1 MLKNTARVL
10 SVAGLMA
17 ASFSTFATTYP
28 LTVTDLSGQKVTL
41 DKAPQRIIL
50 QDGRDILALAV
61 LDKADPFKRVV
72 AWNNLLKTTDSGT
85 WDMLKSKW
93 PESSKIL
100 DMGFTDKGQVDLE
113 TVISKK
119 PDLMIAQIRAKNSLA
134 QAGVLDKLA
143 ALHIPVVFVDYEA
156 DPAKDTAP
164 SIELLGKI
172 VNQEDNARA
181 YTAFYNEHF
190 QNIQKAVAGI
200 KNKPD
205 VFIEPIAGRDDSCC
219 FTHGDAGWGK
229 LIQAV
234 GADNI
239 GTKLLPGASGT
250 VSLEQVISMKPD
262 VYIMTGSARPSKNGS
277 VTHILPFGYGANE
290 ASIDKEA
297 KVLLSR
303 TGVAQIPAV
312 SGQHV
317 YGVYHQFY
325 NHPYNIVGMEYLAKF
340 IYPEQF
346 KNLDPAKTYHD
357 LVRNYT
363 NLPDQ
368 DFILGWSPKK

>member
-10 SVAGLMA
+10 AVTGLMA
-17 ASFSTFATTYP
+17 TSFASFATTYP
-28 LTVTDLSGQKVTL
+28 LTVTDMAGQKVII

-50 QDGRDILALAV
+50 QDGRDLLALAV
-61 LDKADPFKRVV
+61 LDKANPFQHVV
-72 AWNNLLKTTDSGT
+72 AWNNLLKKSDSGT

-93 PESSKIL
+93 PESAKIL
-100 DMGFTDKGQVDLE
+100 DMGFNDKGQVDLE
-113 TVISKK
+113 TVIAKK
-119 PDLMIAQIRAKNSLA
+119 PDLMIAQLRAKDSLA

-143 ALHIPVVFVDYEA
+143 ALHIPVLFVDYEL
-156 DPAKDTAP
+156 DPAKNTAP
-164 SIELLGKI
+164 SIELLGK
-172 VNQEDNARA
+172 VMNQEDNARA
-181 YTAFYNEHF
+181 YTTFYNQHF
-190 QNIQKAVAGI
+190 QAIQKAVSAI
-200 KNKPD
+200 QTRSH

-219 FTHGDAGWGK
+219 FTHGNAGWGK

-234 GADNI
+234 GASNI
-239 GTKLLPGASGT
+239 GSKLLPGASGT

-262 VYIMTGSARPSKNGS
+262 VYIMTGSARPKSGS
-277 VTHILPFGYGANE
+277 VTHILPFGYGADE
-290 ASIDKEA
+290 ADVEKEA

-312 SGQHV
+312 NAGRV

-340 IYPEQF
+340 IYPQQF
-346 KNLDPAKTYHD
+346 KDLDPAKTYHD
-357 LVRNYT
+357 IVRNYT

-368 DFILGWSPKK
+368 DFIFGWTPKK

>member
-61 LDKADPFKRVV
+61 LDKSDPFKRVV

-119 PDLMIAQIRAKNSLA
+119 PDLMIAQVRAKNSLA

-172 VNQEDNARA
+172 VNQEDNART

-190 QNIQKAVAGI
+190 QNIQKVVAAI
-200 KNKPD
+200 KNKPN

-312 SGQHV
+312 SSQHV

-346 KNLDPAKTYHD
+346 KNLDPAKTYHE

>member
-10 SVAGLMA
+10 AVTGLMA
-17 ASFSTFATTYP
+17 TSFASFATTYP
-28 LTVTDLSGQKVTL
+28 LTVTDMAGQKVII

-50 QDGRDILALAV
+50 QDGRDLLALAV
-61 LDKADPFKRVV
+61 LDKANPFQHVV
-72 AWNNLLKTTDSGT
+72 AWNNLLKKSDSGT

-93 PESSKIL
+93 PESAKIL
-100 DMGFTDKGQVDLE
+100 DMGFNDKGQVDLE
-113 TVISKK
+113 TVIAKK
-119 PDLMIAQIRAKNSLA
+119 PDLMIAQLRAKDSLA

-143 ALHIPVVFVDYEA
+143 ALHIPVLFVDYEL
-156 DPAKDTAP
+156 DPAKNTAP
-164 SIELLGKI
+164 SIELLGK
-172 VNQEDNARA
+172 VMNQEDNARA
-181 YTAFYNEHF
+181 YTTFYNQHF
-190 QNIQKAVAGI
+190 QAIQKAVSAI
-200 KNKPD
+200 QTRPH

-219 FTHGDAGWGK
+219 FTHGNAGWGK

-234 GADNI
+234 GASNI

-262 VYIMTGSARPSKNGS
+262 VYIMTGSARPKSGS
-277 VTHILPFGYGANE
+277 VTHILPFGYGADE
-290 ASIDKEA
+290 ADVEKEA

-312 SGQHV
+312 NAGRV

-340 IYPEQF
+340 IYPQQF
-346 KNLDPAKTYHD
+346 KDLDPAKTYHD
-357 LVRNYT
+357 IVRNYT

-368 DFILGWSPKK
+368 DFIFGWTPKK